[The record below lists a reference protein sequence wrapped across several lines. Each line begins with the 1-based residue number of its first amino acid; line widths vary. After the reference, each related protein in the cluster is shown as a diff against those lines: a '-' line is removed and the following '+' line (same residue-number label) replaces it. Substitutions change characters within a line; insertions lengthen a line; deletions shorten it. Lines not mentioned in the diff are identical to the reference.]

1 MTSRNTRQSLSIPT
15 SRRVHPPIGPILGTE
30 LQILRGIARSVDMSS
45 WWERYPEAL
54 AAELAA
60 WDSIGNLGYT
70 WKEDEATKASGRLV
84 IHIELKRG
92 SETLRF
98 TAVYPDTFPYFQA
111 HVRLDSEQLARHHN
125 PVNRNLCLIGREGE
139 GWRPGH
145 DTTASLLAEKFPV
158 IAAINAGVLSNDEVN
173 AKEDHVGE
181 PASSFLEYAHDCTI
195 IVPDQ
200 TPPQEVEVGRLT
212 LVVRPKPVDR
222 DDRLFLTGAL
232 QLISDIGQRT
242 LVQFPASIP
251 AFSSRLSG
259 FWIRLPERPKVDD
272 GLPKR
277 LHDLISEKV
286 PAFRTA
292 LRHAKRGQFV
302 IAGFVYPDEVSWR
315 QCIDDWIFIAAQVV
329 QEEKRSRPASFAG
342 HFIRADWG
350 GEDAWL
356 RRAPALRPMRQ
367 KSALLVG
374 VGALGS
380 PVAVH
385 LARAG
390 LSRLHL
396 VDCDHL
402 QVGNTVRWALGWRFA
417 GFEKVEAMKAFMA
430 DEYPYT
436 RIDFTRVRLGVPV
449 LGEQPAS
456 DYDAMYS
463 LVSAADIVI
472 DASANQRVSHFLA
485 DLTTEL
491 QKPYLWLTTTP
502 GAAGGVVGRVI
513 PGTTDGCWH
522 CFQHSLGDGTIR
534 QPADLGAKD
543 TQPAGCSQPTYI
555 GAGIDSDEIALLGAR
570 LAVATLCRGGADGYA
585 DFSWDVAIADLA
597 RAGVSIAPDWTTHM
611 LTRNK
616 SCAGCNP
623 KR

>member
-1 MTSRNTRQSLSIPT
+1 MCHRVRPPT
-15 SRRVHPPIGPILGTE
+15 GQILDTE
-30 LQILRGIARSVDMSS
+30 LPIPRAIAQSVDMRP
-45 WWERYPEAL
+45 WWERYPENL
-54 AAELAA
+54 AAEIAA
-60 WDSIGNLGYT
+60 WDAIGNLGYT
-70 WKEDEATKASGRLV
+70 WKEDEAAKASGRLV

-92 SETLRF
+92 SETLQF

-111 HVRLDSEQLARHHN
+111 HVQFHSQQFIRHHH
-125 PVNRNLCLIGREGE
+125 PLNRNLCLIGRDGE

-145 DTTASLLAEKFPV
+145 DTTAALLAKAFPDIV
-158 IAAINAGVLSNDEVN
+158 AINAGDLSEDEVK

-181 PASSFLEYAHDCTI
+181 PVSSFLDYTSNCAI

-200 TPPQEVEVGRLT
+200 TPQSDLESGHLT
-212 LVVRPKPVDR
+212 LMLRPKRGGGSETPFVSGV
-222 DDRLFLTGAL
+222 LKT
-232 QLISDIGQRT
+232 ISDANHRV
-242 LVQFPASIP
+242 LVQFPTSIP
-251 AFSSRLSG
+251 SFSAQMGG
-259 FWIRLPERPKVDD
+259 FWVRLRARPAVD
-272 GLPKR
+272 GALPKR

-286 PAFRTA
+286 PAFKKA
-292 LRHAKRGQFV
+292 IRHAKRGEFV

-315 QCIDDWIFIAAQVV
+315 KNADDWIFVALQIT
-329 QEEKRSRPASFAG
+329 QEEKRSRPASFVPR
-342 HFIRADWG
+342 FIRADWG

-417 GFEKVEAMKAFMA
+417 GFEKAEAIKTFLA

-436 RIDFTRVRLGVPV
+436 RVNFTRARLGVSA
-449 LGEQPAS
+449 LGKEPAS
-456 DYDAMYS
+456 DYEAMYS
-463 LVSAADIVI
+463 LVNGADLVI

-502 GAAGGVVGRVI
+502 GAASGVVGRII
-513 PGTTDGCWH
+513 PGTTEGCWH
-522 CFQHSLGDGTIR
+522 CFQRNLGDRTIR
-534 QPADLGAKD
+534 PPADLGAKD
-543 TQPAGCSQPTYI
+543 IQPAGCSQPTYI
-555 GAGIDSDEIALLGAR
+555 GVGIDSDEIALLGAR
-570 LAVATLCRGGADGYA
+570 LAVATLCRGEADGYA
-585 DFSWDVAIADLA
+585 DFPWDVAVADMAKEGL
-597 RAGVSIAPDWTTHM
+597 SIAPDWTPYA

-623 KR
+623 